1 MRETFYGRFYGLDA
15 PPFHI
20 TPDASLLFSTETHRQ
35 ALATI
40 EYGIASGK
48 GFIVVTGEVGVG
60 KTTVLKMCLDKLESS
75 KLKIIY
81 IFNPAMEVREL
92 YETLLDELEVE
103 PASGRRPVNLLHQLQ
118 RALLAA
124 HKNGLHVILAVDEA
138 QNMPEATLEA
148 LRILSNFE
156 TAKAKLL
163 QIILAGQP
171 ELEAMLARHSLRQLA
186 QRIAVRSRIAPLSWT
201 QSRAYVVHRIQCAGR
216 PGDRPLF
223 TSAALWYLAYV
234 ARGIPRTLNIVCDN
248 ALINGYG
255 AGAER
260 ISLRIAQEA
269 CRSLQVRSPLRGF
282 AWASASVVAVLAA
295 GLILVA
301 IVPWKSMVHPSPV
314 AVIEPRA
321 APLPDPAPL
330 PAPTPVPGTG
340 PADAVAPVV
349 PDAAPHAI
357 ETPPA
362 QSMAPLA
369 AANVSVPADAIGAP
383 PAEVPSEDV
392 PKPDPPRHEV
402 HGAPKR
408 ASQARAH
415 DAVWRWYVRKG
426 DSLYKVCRRAYGFCD
441 EDTLRAIYSYN
452 PKLDPKLDPEGTIRQ
467 GQMLIM
473 PQRIDSAGTN

>member
-1 MRETFYGRFYGLDA
+1 MRETFYGRFYGLDT

-20 TPDASLLFSTETHRQ
+20 TPDASLLFSTETHQQ

-75 KLKIIY
+75 TLKIIY
-81 IFNPAMEVREL
+81 IFNPAIDVREL

-103 PASGRRPVNLLHQLQ
+103 TASSGRRPVNLLHQLQ

-124 HKNGLHVILAVDEA
+124 HKKGVHVILAVDEA

-186 QRIAVRSRIAPLSWT
+186 QRIAVRSRIEPLSRA
-201 QSRAYVVHRIQCAGR
+201 QSRAYIVHRIQCAGR

-223 TSAALWYLAYV
+223 TTAALRYLAFV

-260 ISLRIAQEA
+260 ISLRIAREA

-282 AWASASVVAVLAA
+282 AWASASVVAALAA
-295 GLILVA
+295 GLILMEM
-301 IVPWKSMVHPSPV
+301 VPWRSMVHPSPV
-314 AVIEPRA
+314 AVVEPGA
-321 APLPDPAPL
+321 ARV
-330 PAPTPVPGTG
+330 PAPTPVAATA
-340 PADAVAPVV
+340 PAPAVV
-349 PDAAPHAI
+349 PDAARHSI

-362 QSMAPLA
+362 QSAAPLA
-369 AANVSVPADAIGAP
+369 AANVSVAANAIGAP
-383 PAEVPSEDV
+383 AAEDLSEDV
-392 PKPDPPRHEV
+392 PKPDPPAPEV
-402 HGAPKR
+402 HAAAPPPR
-408 ASQARAH
+408 QARAH
-415 DAVWRWYVRKG
+415 EAVWRWYVRKG

-452 PKLDPKLDPEGTIRQ
+452 PKLDPKLDPAGTIRQ
-467 GQMLIM
+467 GQMLVM